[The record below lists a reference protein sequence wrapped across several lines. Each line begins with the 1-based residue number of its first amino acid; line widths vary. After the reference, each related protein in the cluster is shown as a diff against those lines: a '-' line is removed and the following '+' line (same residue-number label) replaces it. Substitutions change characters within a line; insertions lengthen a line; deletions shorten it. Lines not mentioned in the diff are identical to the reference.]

1 MNISDI
7 EYRLKRLKEEDLIWL
22 VYFFIVTFA
31 IISNYYEKDY
41 FITNNQI
48 SKEKYRNILIFIF
61 SVALLVY
68 TYFLYDSYKDY
79 KNLSIYDNKKKKDF
93 TKYSLIGSILIFIAG
108 SIFLYIA
115 INDQDIE
122 AELAFN

>member
-1 MNISDI
+1 MSK
-7 EYRLKRLKEEDLIWL
+7 ETEERLKQIKAENYVWVIYIFLIIL
-22 VYFFIVTFA
+22 CF
-31 IISNYYEKDY
+31 ISNYYEKNY
-41 FITNNQI
+41 FLTNNQI

-68 TYFLYDSYKDY
+68 TYFLYDSYQDY

-108 SIFLYIA
+108 AIFLYIA
-115 INDQDIE
+115 LNDQDIE
-122 AELAFN
+122 VELAFN

>member
-1 MNISDI
+1 MSK
-7 EYRLKRLKEEDLIWL
+7 ETEERLKQIKTENYVWIIYLFLIIL
-22 VYFFIVTFA
+22 CF
-31 IISNYYEKDY
+31 ISNYYEKDY

>member
-1 MNISDI
+1 MSK
-7 EYRLKRLKEEDLIWL
+7 ETEERLKQIKTENYVWIIYLFLIIL
-22 VYFFIVTFA
+22 CF
-31 IISNYYEKDY
+31 ISNYYEKDY

-108 SIFLYIA
+108 AIFLYIA

>member
-1 MNISDI
+1 MSK
-7 EYRLKRLKEEDLIWL
+7 ETEERLKQIKAENYVWVIYIFLIIL
-22 VYFFIVTFA
+22 CF
-31 IISNYYEKDY
+31 ISNYYEKNY
-41 FITNNQI
+41 FLTNNQI

-108 SIFLYIA
+108 AIFLYIA

>member
-1 MNISDI
+1 MSK
-7 EYRLKRLKEEDLIWL
+7 ETEERLKQIKAENYVWVIYIFLIIL
-22 VYFFIVTFA
+22 CF
-31 IISNYYEKDY
+31 ISNYYEKDY

-79 KNLSIYDNKKKKDF
+79 KNLSIYNNKKKKDF

-108 SIFLYIA
+108 AIFLYIA

-122 AELAFN
+122 VELAFN

>member
-1 MNISDI
+1 MSK
-7 EYRLKRLKEEDLIWL
+7 ETEERLKQIEKENYVWIIYIFLIIL
-22 VYFFIVTFA
+22 CF
-31 IISNYYEKDY
+31 ISNYYEKNY
-41 FITNNQI
+41 FLTNNQI

-68 TYFLYDSYKDY
+68 TYFLYDSYKDH
-79 KNLSIYDNKKKKDF
+79 KNLSIYNNKKKKDF

-108 SIFLYIA
+108 AIFLYIA

-122 AELAFN
+122 VELAFN

>member
-1 MNISDI
+1 MSK
-7 EYRLKRLKEEDLIWL
+7 ETEERLKQIKTENYVWIIYIFLIIL
-22 VYFFIVTFA
+22 CF
-31 IISNYYEKDY
+31 ISNYYEKNY
-41 FITNNQI
+41 FLTNNQI

-108 SIFLYIA
+108 AIFLYIA
-115 INDQDIE
+115 INDQKIE
-122 AELAFN
+122 VELAFN

>member
-1 MNISDI
+1 MSK
-7 EYRLKRLKEEDLIWL
+7 ETEERLKQIKAENYVWIIYIFLIIL
-22 VYFFIVTFA
+22 CF
-31 IISNYYEKDY
+31 ISNYYEKDY

-108 SIFLYIA
+108 AIFLYIA

>member
-1 MNISDI
+1 MSK
-7 EYRLKRLKEEDLIWL
+7 ETEERLKQIKAENYVWVIYIFLIIL
-22 VYFFIVTFA
+22 CF
-31 IISNYYEKDY
+31 ISNYYEKDY

-108 SIFLYIA
+108 AIFLYIA

-122 AELAFN
+122 VELAFN

>member
-1 MNISDI
+1 MSK
-7 EYRLKRLKEEDLIWL
+7 ETEERLKQIEKENYVWIIYIFLIIL
-22 VYFFIVTFA
+22 CF
-31 IISNYYEKDY
+31 ISNYYEKNY
-41 FITNNQI
+41 FLTNNQI

-68 TYFLYDSYKDY
+68 TYFLYDSYQDY
-79 KNLSIYDNKKKKDF
+79 KNLSIYNNKNKKDF

-108 SIFLYIA
+108 AIFLYIA

-122 AELAFN
+122 VELAFN

>member
-1 MNISDI
+1 MSK
-7 EYRLKRLKEEDLIWL
+7 ETEERLKQIKVENYVWIIYIFLIIL
-22 VYFFIVTFA
+22 CF
-31 IISNYYEKDY
+31 ISNYYEKNY
-41 FITNNQI
+41 FLTNDQI

-93 TKYSLIGSILIFIAG
+93 TEYSLIGSILIFIAG
-108 SIFLYIA
+108 AIFLYIA

>member
-1 MNISDI
+1 MSK
-7 EYRLKRLKEEDLIWL
+7 ETEERLKQIKVENYVWVIYIFLIIL
-22 VYFFIVTFA
+22 CF
-31 IISNYYEKDY
+31 ISNYYEKNY
-41 FITNNQI
+41 FLTNNQI

-93 TKYSLIGSILIFIAG
+93 TEYSLIGSILIFIAG
-108 SIFLYIA
+108 AIFLYIA

-122 AELAFN
+122 AEKSKPI

>member
-1 MNISDI
+1 MSK
-7 EYRLKRLKEEDLIWL
+7 ETEERLKQIKVENYVWVIYIFLIIL
-22 VYFFIVTFA
+22 CF
-31 IISNYYEKDY
+31 ISNYYEKNY
-41 FITNNQI
+41 FLTNNQI

-93 TKYSLIGSILIFIAG
+93 TEYSLIGSILIFIAG
-108 SIFLYIA
+108 AIFLYIA

>member
-1 MNISDI
+1 MSK
-7 EYRLKRLKEEDLIWL
+7 ETEERLKQIKTENYVWIIYIFLIIL
-22 VYFFIVTFA
+22 CF
-31 IISNYYEKDY
+31 ISNYYEKNY
-41 FITNNQI
+41 FLTNNQI

-108 SIFLYIA
+108 AIFLYIA

>member
-1 MNISDI
+1 MSK
-7 EYRLKRLKEEDLIWL
+7 ETEERLKQIKTENYVWIIYIFLIIL
-22 VYFFIVTFA
+22 CF
-31 IISNYYEKDY
+31 ISNYYEKNY
-41 FITNNQI
+41 FLTNNQI

-108 SIFLYIA
+108 AIFLYIA
-115 INDQDIE
+115 INDQDI
-122 AELAFN
+122 AVELAFN

>member
-1 MNISDI
+1 MSK
-7 EYRLKRLKEEDLIWL
+7 ETEERLKQIEKENYVWIIYIFLIIL
-22 VYFFIVTFA
+22 CF
-31 IISNYYEKDY
+31 ISNYYEKNY
-41 FITNNQI
+41 FLTNNQI

-79 KNLSIYDNKKKKDF
+79 KNLSIYNNKKKKDF

-108 SIFLYIA
+108 AIFLYIA

-122 AELAFN
+122 VELAFN

>member
-1 MNISDI
+1 MSK
-7 EYRLKRLKEEDLIWL
+7 ETEERLKQIKTENYVWIIYIFLIIL
-22 VYFFIVTFA
+22 CF
-31 IISNYYEKDY
+31 ISNYYEKDY

-108 SIFLYIA
+108 AIFLYIA

>member
-1 MNISDI
+1 MSK
-7 EYRLKRLKEEDLIWL
+7 ETEERLKQIKAENYVWVIYIFLIIL
-22 VYFFIVTFA
+22 CF
-31 IISNYYEKDY
+31 ISNYYEKDY
-41 FITNNQI
+41 FLTNNQI

-61 SVALLVY
+61 SVAVLVY

-79 KNLSIYDNKKKKDF
+79 KNLSIYDSKKKKDF

-108 SIFLYIA
+108 AIFLYIA

>member
-1 MNISDI
+1 MSK
-7 EYRLKRLKEEDLIWL
+7 ETEERLKQIKTENYVWIIYLFLIIL
-22 VYFFIVTFA
+22 CF
-31 IISNYYEKDY
+31 ISNYYEKDY

-108 SIFLYIA
+108 AIFLYIA

-122 AELAFN
+122 VELAFN

>member
-1 MNISDI
+1 MSKEI
-7 EYRLKRLKEEDLIWL
+7 EERLKQIKAENYVWVIYIFLIIL
-22 VYFFIVTFA
+22 CF
-31 IISNYYEKDY
+31 ISNYYEKDY

-108 SIFLYIA
+108 AIFLYIA

>member
-1 MNISDI
+1 MSK
-7 EYRLKRLKEEDLIWL
+7 ETEERLKQIKAENYVWVIYIFLIIL
-22 VYFFIVTFA
+22 CF
-31 IISNYYEKDY
+31 ISNYYEKNY
-41 FITNNQI
+41 FLTNNQI

-108 SIFLYIA
+108 AIFLYIA

-122 AELAFN
+122 VELAFN

>member
-1 MNISDI
+1 MSK
-7 EYRLKRLKEEDLIWL
+7 ETEERLKQIKTENYVWIIYIFLIIL
-22 VYFFIVTFA
+22 CF
-31 IISNYYEKDY
+31 ISNYYEKNY
-41 FITNNQI
+41 FLTNNQI

-68 TYFLYDSYKDY
+68 TYFLYDSYQDY
-79 KNLSIYDNKKKKDF
+79 KNLSIYNNKKKKDF

-108 SIFLYIA
+108 AIFLYIA

-122 AELAFN
+122 VELAFN

>member
-1 MNISDI
+1 MSK
-7 EYRLKRLKEEDLIWL
+7 ETEERLKQIKTENYVWIIYIFLIIL
-22 VYFFIVTFA
+22 CF
-31 IISNYYEKDY
+31 ISNYYEKNY
-41 FITNNQI
+41 FLTNNQI

-79 KNLSIYDNKKKKDF
+79 KNLSIYNNKKKKDF

-108 SIFLYIA
+108 AIFLYIA

>member
-1 MNISDI
+1 MSK
-7 EYRLKRLKEEDLIWL
+7 ETEERLKQIKTENYVWVIYIFLIIL
-22 VYFFIVTFA
+22 CF
-31 IISNYYEKDY
+31 ISNYYEKDY

-108 SIFLYIA
+108 AIFLYIA

>member
-1 MNISDI
+1 MSK
-7 EYRLKRLKEEDLIWL
+7 ETEERLKQIKAENYVWVIYIFLIIL
-22 VYFFIVTFA
+22 CF
-31 IISNYYEKDY
+31 ISNYYEKSY
-41 FITNNQI
+41 FLTNNQI

-61 SVALLVY
+61 SVAVLVY

-108 SIFLYIA
+108 AIFLYIA

>member
-1 MNISDI
+1 MSK
-7 EYRLKRLKEEDLIWL
+7 ETEERLKQIKAENYVWVIYIFLIIL
-22 VYFFIVTFA
+22 CF
-31 IISNYYEKDY
+31 ISNYYEKNY
-41 FITNNQI
+41 FLTNNQI

-68 TYFLYDSYKDY
+68 TYFLYDSYQDY

-108 SIFLYIA
+108 AIFLYIA

-122 AELAFN
+122 VELAFN

>member
-1 MNISDI
+1 MKKN
-7 EYRLKRLKEEDLIWL
+7 
-22 VYFFIVTFA
+22 YFL
-31 IISNYYEKDY
+31 
-41 FITNNQI
+41 TNNQI

-79 KNLSIYDNKKKKDF
+79 KNLSIYNNKKKKDF

-108 SIFLYIA
+108 AIFLYIA

-122 AELAFN
+122 VELAFN

>member
-1 MNISDI
+1 MSK
-7 EYRLKRLKEEDLIWL
+7 ETEERLKQIQAENYVWVIYIFLIIL
-22 VYFFIVTFA
+22 CF
-31 IISNYYEKDY
+31 ISNYYEKDY

-68 TYFLYDSYKDY
+68 TYFLYDSYQDY
-79 KNLSIYDNKKKKDF
+79 KNLSIYNNKKKKDF

-108 SIFLYIA
+108 AIFLYIA

-122 AELAFN
+122 VELAFN

>member
-1 MNISDI
+1 MSK
-7 EYRLKRLKEEDLIWL
+7 ETEERLKQIKTENYVWIIYIFLIIL
-22 VYFFIVTFA
+22 CF
-31 IISNYYEKDY
+31 ISNYYEKNY
-41 FITNNQI
+41 FLTNNQI

-79 KNLSIYDNKKKKDF
+79 KNLSIYDNKKRKDF

-108 SIFLYIA
+108 AIFLYIA

-122 AELAFN
+122 VELAFN

>member
-1 MNISDI
+1 MSK
-7 EYRLKRLKEEDLIWL
+7 ETEERLKQIKAENYVWVIYIFLIIL
-22 VYFFIVTFA
+22 CF
-31 IISNYYEKDY
+31 ISNYYEKDY
-41 FITNNQI
+41 FLTNNQI

-108 SIFLYIA
+108 AIFLYIA

>member
-1 MNISDI
+1 MSK
-7 EYRLKRLKEEDLIWL
+7 ETEERLKQIKTENYVWIIYIFLIIL
-22 VYFFIVTFA
+22 CF
-31 IISNYYEKDY
+31 ISNYYEKNY
-41 FITNNQI
+41 FLTNNQI

-79 KNLSIYDNKKKKDF
+79 KNLSIYNNKKKKDF

-108 SIFLYIA
+108 AIFLYIA

-122 AELAFN
+122 VELAFN